1 MRSETDPIG
10 FIGIGVM
17 GAPMAANLVRAGLP
31 LVVWSRTARHCLPL
45 ADLGAR
51 IASSP
56 AEVFAQAG
64 TVILMLATEAAM
76 DEVLGRGTPAFA
88 SLVAGTTLVHM
99 GTTSPAYSERLGRDV
114 AAAGGHYAECPVSG
128 SRRPAEQGQLVGM
141 LAGEPPVVARVRPIV
156 GPMCKQV
163 FVCGAVPSALR
174 MKLAVN
180 LYLITMVAGLC
191 EAFHFADAHRLDLP
205 LFASILDAGPMASDV
220 SRVKLAKLAA
230 GDFSVQA
237 SIADVLKNNRLVAE
251 EARRSGVAS
260 PLLDV
265 CHELFAETLQLGHG
279 ALDMA
284 AVAKAIAARTR
295 AVAGDVRS
303 ANR

>member
-1 MRSETDPIG
+1 MQPRTRQGFSPRRRGCRQDGAGPPGVRGTRVRGVVHAAGGDDERTATRDVMRSETDPIG

-76 DEVLGRGTPAFA
+76 DEVLGRGTPAVA

-128 SRRPAEQGQLVGM
+128 SRRPAAP
-141 LAGEPPVVARVRPIV
+141 LASPHCCLMDASASAARRRVARPATR
-156 GPMCKQV
+156 
-163 FVCGAVPSALR
+163 
-174 MKLAVN
+174 
-180 LYLITMVAGLC
+180 AG
-191 EAFHFADAHRLDLP
+191 
-205 LFASILDAGPMASDV
+205 
-220 SRVKLAKLAA
+220 
-230 GDFSVQA
+230 
-237 SIADVLKNNRLVAE
+237 
-251 EARRSGVAS
+251 ARRRTTGSAACRSS
-260 PLLDV
+260 PARRR
-265 CHELFAETLQLGHG
+265 CTWRP
-279 ALDMA
+279 A
-284 AVAKAIAARTR
+284 ATATAPR
-295 AVAGDVRS
+295 
-303 ANR
+303 N